1 MLVRCLELQVLLLLR
16 LDGLGR
22 GDIEIEGNRLVSIN
36 ATKVPLISLADTD
49 LSRRDEL
56 IRGDFDGSALAD
68 SATDLEVRAAKDLS
82 LGEESHLELTVLIK
96 LEEFLE
102 AFLENRVTKR

>member
-22 GDIEIEGNRLVSIN
+22 GDVEIEGNRLVSIN

-49 LSRRDEL
+49 LS
-56 IRGDFDGSALAD
+56 
-68 SATDLEVRAAKDLS
+68 
-82 LGEESHLELTVLIK
+82 
-96 LEEFLE
+96 
-102 AFLENRVTKR
+102 